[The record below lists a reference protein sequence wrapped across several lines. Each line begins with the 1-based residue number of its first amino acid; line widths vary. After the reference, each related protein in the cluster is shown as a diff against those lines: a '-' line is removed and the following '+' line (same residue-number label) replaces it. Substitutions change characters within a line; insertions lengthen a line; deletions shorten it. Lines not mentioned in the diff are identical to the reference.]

1 MKEAL
6 NTRADQTISTMFLI
20 SLLTQVLKF
29 NVFEFDLKLFIQK
42 IGTAMGTRLAP
53 VFANIFMAMIDKM
66 IQAIEECRMFIAFY
80 KRFID
85 DIFIIWTGTE
95 EEFLRFMKEINKLHK
110 TIKFTLAMI

>member
-1 MKEAL
+1 
-6 NTRADQTISTMFLI
+6 
-20 SLLTQVLKF
+20 
-29 NVFEFDLKLFIQK
+29 
-42 IGTAMGTRLAP
+42 MGTRLAP